1 MPKTIYPLV
10 TNEDVFD
17 YLNCHTELIDDD
29 NSMTDDELDAV
40 IARIVTK
47 STEGRLFEMIR
58 DALEEDWYFDK
69 VLDIIDDCIYDFVA
83 QCLKEG

>member
-1 MPKTIYPLV
+1 MPKTIYPLI

-17 YLNCHTELIDDD
+17 YLNCHTDLIDDD

-40 IARIVTK
+40 IARIVAK
-47 STEGRLFEMIR
+47 STEGRLRGMIVE
-58 DALEEDWYFDK
+58 ALAGDWYFDK
-69 VLDIIDDCIYDFVA
+69 VLDVIDDCMYDFVA